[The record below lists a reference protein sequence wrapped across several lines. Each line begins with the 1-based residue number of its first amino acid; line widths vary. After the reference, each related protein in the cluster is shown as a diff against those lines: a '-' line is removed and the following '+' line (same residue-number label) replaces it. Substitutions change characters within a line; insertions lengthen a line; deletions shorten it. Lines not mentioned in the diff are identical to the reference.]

1 METNDITLVAIE
13 RAVDANDVRLLARYS
28 TTLYV
33 ALLRSLVKINK
44 LEK

>member
-1 METNDITLVAIE
+1 MDTKEITLVGIE
-13 RAVDANDVRLLARYS
+13 RAVDANDVRLLAKYS
-28 TTLYV
+28 TALYI